1 MSKSVSK
8 SKAWGS
14 NPTTAASGPSE
25 PTTDL
30 NPDTGNNEVSFH
42 SLTMLLT
49 LATAVNND
57 GHPTLSKKLN
67 GEFHQTHDTP
77 QQNRAIAMDAV
88 GCILVW
94 DWEVIAVAGCDPEY
108 KHDDWSAQ
116 GKIDI
121 HQQTYKKLFGA
132 CTSLYQ
138 LVPAGTSP
146 KSWESCKSESQ
157 VEKSTSDI

>member
-1 MSKSVSK
+1 MPLMNLFNPQMLKSISK
-8 SKAWGS
+8 SKAQGS

-30 NPDTGNNEVSFH
+30 NPDTGNNEVSFR

-57 GHPTLSKKLN
+57 GNPTLSKKLD
-67 GEFHQTHDTP
+67 GKFHQTRDTP

-88 GCILVW
+88 GCILVR

-121 HQQTYKKLFGA
+121 IAVGEDTDWDNMTAEELEAVSVDQFTA
-132 CTSLYQ
+132 
-138 LVPAGTSP
+138 
-146 KSWESCKSESQ
+146 
-157 VEKSTSDI
+157 